1 MRRDIIPCAFSMLR
15 ISGNE
20 ASIFL
25 NWHGEKDT
33 IFKIRI
39 FGVMA

>member
-15 ISGNE
+15 TSGNK

-25 NWHGEKDT
+25 NWHGEKDQ
-33 IFKIRI
+33 IFKISV
-39 FGVMA
+39 FSVMG